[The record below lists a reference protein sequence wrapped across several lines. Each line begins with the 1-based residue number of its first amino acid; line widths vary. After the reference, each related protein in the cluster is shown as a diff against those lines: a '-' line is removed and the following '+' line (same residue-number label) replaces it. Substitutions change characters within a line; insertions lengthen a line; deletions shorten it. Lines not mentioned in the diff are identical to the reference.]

1 MKHRSELEYVAR
13 NFSLFPV
20 EVNQS
25 LFISFISGEKV
36 GIYYF
41 NVPNVES
48 RPGPPFELFCSE
60 SAEYW

>member
-25 LFISFISGEKV
+25 LFISFINGEKV

-41 NVPNVES
+41 SVPNIES
-48 RPGPPFELFCSE
+48 GPGPPFE
-60 SAEYW
+60 